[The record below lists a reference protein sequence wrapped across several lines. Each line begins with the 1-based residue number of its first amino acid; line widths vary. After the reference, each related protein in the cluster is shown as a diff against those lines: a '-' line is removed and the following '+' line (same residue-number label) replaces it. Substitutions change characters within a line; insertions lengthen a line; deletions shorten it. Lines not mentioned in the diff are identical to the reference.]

1 MNEPARGAIRQTPTG
16 MEGYCYL
23 CARIEQPDD
32 CWHPLTPQFFPLKRR
47 KDGLVRYEPYC
58 IACAREQQA
67 ARQARYRERLREA
80 A

>member
-1 MNEPARGAIRQTPTG
+1 MTVPARGAIRMTPTG

-32 CWHPLTPQFFPLKRR
+32 CWHPLTPQFFPVKRR
-47 KDGLVRYEPYC
+47 KDGLVRYARHC
-58 IACAREQQA
+58 IACAKERQA
-67 ARQARYRERLREA
+67 TAQARYRERLRIA